1 VPHRGSAAD
10 PTETPANGDGPAA
23 EASLEHSWRANAAA
37 WSDAVRER
45 RIASRRVGTDAAI
58 VDAVLHMQPRRVLD
72 LGCGEGWLARTLGA
86 RGIEVVGVDASP
98 ELVESAR
105 ALGGAQFETTSYAGL
120 ASRRADLGR
129 FDAAVFNF
137 ALLAED
143 LRTPLQ
149 ATRALLAPRGRLLVQ
164 TVHPW
169 IARGDAPYID
179 GWRIETFED
188 FGGAFKEP
196 MPWYFRTLASWSAA
210 IRDNGFAVERWIE
223 PVDSSGTP
231 LSLLLVAAIAPD
243 PAPSKD

>member
-1 VPHRGSAAD
+1 MSAGLSD
-10 PTETPANGDGPAA
+10 SERD
-23 EASLEHSWRANAAA
+23 LERSWRANAAA

-45 RIASRRVGTDAAI
+45 RIASRQAGTDAAI
-58 VDAVLHMQPRRVLD
+58 VDAVLQTQPRRVLD
-72 LGCGEGWLARTLGA
+72 LGCGEGWLARKLCTH
-86 RGIEVVGVDASP
+86 GIEVVGVDASP

-105 ALGGAQFETTSYAGL
+105 ALGGARFETASYAGL
-120 ASRRADLGR
+120 VSHLADLGR
-129 FDAAVFNF
+129 FDVAVFNF

-149 ATRALLAPRGRLLVQ
+149 AARSLLAARGRLIVQ

-169 IARGDAPYID
+169 IARGDAPYSD

-188 FGGAFKEP
+188 FGGAFKKP

-210 IRDNGFAVERWIE
+210 IHDNGFVVERWLE
-223 PVDSSGTP
+223 PSDASGNP

-243 PAPSKD
+243 LAPSEG